1 MADLHNVPSHLA
13 SYHFWAEI
21 SNNWY
26 NYRILKMNG
35 SLFIY
40 IGEKNNEI
48 FDELAMAIPSDE
60 IIGTTII
67 GNDSVTDSKEI
78 ALQITRRLKKQV
90 FISCNVRSDN
100 LLKPLLIKRLAEEI
114 KDHPNAF

>member
-1 MADLHNVPSHLA
+1 MADLQIIPSHLA
-13 SYHFWAEI
+13 SYQFSAEI
-21 SNNWY
+21 SNSWY

-40 IGEKNNEI
+40 IGEKSNET

-67 GNDSVTDSKEI
+67 GNDSVIDSKEI
-78 ALQITRRLKKQV
+78 AMQITRRLKKQV

-114 KDHPNAF
+114 KEHPKEF